1 VKKYALTSNNFK
13 GEIICTYNDDDL
25 LVNFD
30 LTGAELTAEQQQ
42 YFFMHPA
49 VNVSELEALTNKAKS
64 LRVQELHEKIDFVAF
79 WNKYDDKINSSRKR
93 TLAKWNKMSDCDRAR
108 AYQYIFK
115 YFASIPSGTRKK
127 YAETYLNAELWNN

>member
-1 VKKYALTSNNFK
+1 
-13 GEIICTYNDDDL
+13 
-25 LVNFD
+25 
-30 LTGAELTAEQQQ
+30 
-42 YFFMHPA
+42 MHPA
-49 VNVSELEALTNKAKS
+49 INIGELEALTNKAKS

-93 TLAKWNKMSDCDRAR
+93 TLAKWNKMSDCNRVR

-115 YFASIPSGTRKK
+115 YFASIPAGTRKK